1 MPLETEKIS
10 NKDGDNLLKCPNCQC
25 CFCSAEDLKRH
36 IARYGSSK
44 NEHAEEFRKV
54 HERLEHGSF
63 SGPE

>member
-1 MPLETEKIS
+1 MALEKEKTCI
-10 NKDGDNLLKCPNCQC
+10 NEGDNLLKCPHCQC
-25 CFCSAEDLKRH
+25 CFCSQEDLKRH

-54 HERLEHGSF
+54 HERLEHGSL